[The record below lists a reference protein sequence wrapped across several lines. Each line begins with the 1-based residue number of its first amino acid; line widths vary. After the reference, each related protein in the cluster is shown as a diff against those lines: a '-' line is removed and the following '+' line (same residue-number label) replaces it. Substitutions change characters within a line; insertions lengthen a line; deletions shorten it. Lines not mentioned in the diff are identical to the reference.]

1 MGMIN
6 AVVVGLGWWGR
17 HIVGSLA
24 ESDRIKVV
32 GVTAR
37 RPEQHRD
44 FAEQTGA
51 KLFPGL
57 DAALTDDGVDAVIL
71 CTPHSQHEEQVLA
84 ALDAGKHVFCEK
96 PLGLTKA
103 SVQKM
108 MDRAQRANTI
118 LGVGHERRFEAP
130 VEEITRQVTSGNIG
144 IHMHAEA
151 NFSHN
156 LLVNVDP
163 DSWRGSLEEAPAA
176 GMTGMGV
183 HLTDLFLSMFGP
195 VEKLCAQTAR
205 RVLNLPTGDLVAV
218 QFQFKSGATAFIAA
232 ISATPYYG
240 RFTVFGDRMWIE
252 ARDTAHPQ
260 NGGETLLV
268 SCGAD
273 GKQNTQT
280 FGPRNTVRAN
290 LHEWADAI
298 NGNGTYRFTESE
310 LIANVTILEAISKS
324 ANGGGWVTV

>member
-1 MGMIN
+1 MK
-6 AVVVGLGWWGR
+6 AAVVGLGWWGR

-24 ESDRIKVV
+24 DSDRISVV

-44 FAEQTGA
+44 FAEQAGVR
-51 KLFPGL
+51 LYSSL
-57 DAALTDDGVDAVIL
+57 DAVLADGDVDAVIL
-71 CTPHSQHEEQVLA
+71 CTPHSQHEEQVLS
-84 ALDAGKHVFCEK
+84 ALEAGKHVFCEK
-96 PLGLTKA
+96 PLGLTRA
-103 SVQKM
+103 SVEKM
-108 MDRAQRANTI
+108 VERAKSANTI
-118 LGVGHERRFEAP
+118 LGIGHERRFEAP
-130 VEEITRQVTSGNIG
+130 MEEISFQIASGNLG
-144 IHMHAEA
+144 VHMHAEA

-156 LLVNVDP
+156 LLVNADP
-163 DSWRGSLEEAPAA
+163 DSWRGSVEEAPAA

-195 VEKLCAQTAR
+195 VERLCAQTAR
-205 RVLNLPTGDLVAV
+205 RVLDLPTGDLVAV

-240 RFTVFGDRMWIE
+240 RFTVFGNRMWIE

-268 SCGAD
+268 SCGTD

-298 NGNGTYRFTESE
+298 SGKGTYRFSERE
-310 LIANVTILEAISKS
+310 LIENVAILEAIAKS
-324 ANGGGWVTV
+324 ASDGGWVTV

>member
-1 MGMIN
+1 MIN
-6 AVVVGLGWWGR
+6 AAVVGLGWWGR
-17 HIVGSLA
+17 HIVGSLSG
-24 ESDRIKVV
+24 SDRIRVV

-37 RPEQHRD
+37 RPEQHQD
-44 FAEQTGA
+44 FAEQTGVR
-51 KLFPGL
+51 LFPSL
-57 DAALTDDGVDAVIL
+57 ADALADDGVDAVIL

-84 ALDAGKHVFCEK
+84 ALAAGKHVFCEK
-96 PLGLTKA
+96 PLGLTRA
-103 SVQKM
+103 SVEKM
-108 MDRAQRANTI
+108 VDQARRANTV

-130 VEEITRQVTSGNIG
+130 MEEITRQVVSGSMG
-144 IHMHAEA
+144 VHMHAEA

-156 LLVNVDP
+156 LLVSAAA

-183 HLTDLFLSMFGP
+183 HLTDLFISMFGP
-195 VEKLCAQTAR
+195 VDKLCAQTAR

-218 QFQFKSGATAFIAA
+218 QFQFESGATAFITA

-240 RFTVFGDRMWIE
+240 RFTVFGEKMWIE

-260 NGGETLLV
+260 NGGETQLV
-268 SCGAD
+268 TCGVD
-273 GKQNTQT
+273 GKQTTRT

-298 NGNGTYRFTESE
+298 NGNGIYRFSESE
-310 LIANVTILEAISKS
+310 LIANVAILEAISES
-324 ANGGGWVTV
+324 ASRGIWVKV